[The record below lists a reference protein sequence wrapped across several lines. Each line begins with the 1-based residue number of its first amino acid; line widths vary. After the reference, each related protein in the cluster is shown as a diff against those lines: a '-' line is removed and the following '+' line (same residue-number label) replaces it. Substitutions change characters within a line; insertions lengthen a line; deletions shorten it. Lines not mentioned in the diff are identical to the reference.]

1 MTLDKE
7 LNLITHIF
15 DIIKLIFFIGLLS
28 FLIVYG
34 MLNNI
39 SIGYIIIILII
50 DIVCSGFLGILIYQ
64 LKDFKKNWHNKNL
77 SFNFKKTWQ
86 LLFCVV

>member
-15 DIIKLIFFIGLLS
+15 DIIRAIFFIGLLS
-28 FLIVYG
+28 FLIIYG

-39 SIGYIIIILII
+39 GIGFIIIVLIV
-50 DIVCSGFLGILIYQ
+50 DIVCGGFLGILIYQ
-64 LKDFKKNWHNKNL
+64 LKDFKK
-77 SFNFKKTWQ
+77 T
-86 LLFCVV
+86 

>member
-15 DIIKLIFFIGLLS
+15 DIIKAIFFIGLLS
-28 FLIVYG
+28 FLVIYG

-39 SIGYIIIILII
+39 DIGFIIIILII
-50 DIVCSGFLGILIYQ
+50 DIVCGGFLGILIYQ
-64 LKDFKKNWHNKNL
+64 LKDFKK
-77 SFNFKKTWQ
+77 TWQ
-86 LLFCVV
+86 LLFYVV

>member
-15 DIIKLIFFIGLLS
+15 DIIKAIFFIGLLS
-28 FLIVYG
+28 FLVIYG

-39 SIGYIIIILII
+39 DIGFIIIILII

-64 LKDFKKNWHNKNL
+64 LKDL
-77 SFNFKKTWQ
+77 KKT
-86 LLFCVV
+86 